1 MEYGIKD
8 HNFEISMRAVLCM
21 SGMDTFFEDMVETIS
36 EVDAALEGIVC
47 YPFEDLAVEASE
59 GVMEEEFLVECDG
72 GEELLL
78 ELQVSGL
85 GEHAST
91 FIKW

>member
-1 MEYGIKD
+1 MEG
-8 HNFEISMRAVLCM
+8 
-21 SGMDTFFEDMVETIS
+21 G
-36 EVDAALEGIVC
+36 
-47 YPFEDLAVEASE
+47 E
-59 GVMEEEFLVECDG
+59 GVVEEEFLVEGDG

-78 ELQVSGL
+78 ELQVPGL